1 MTFMQRTF
9 PAQRRSVVARALDCL
24 PLCSFLCRDTE
35 TVPPS
40 ACSIKMYKAHFKKWS
55 INKNLKLADAEA
67 LLLSLT
73 KDVQRSGRSV
83 SRQQVEV
90 YFKRRKHYPQ
100 PPKTQSVGDI
110 ALAMEDTASLDPD
123 ATTAAVPPLPR
134 VTLRPASDGH
144 ELVLRF
150 VRRYL
155 DINFSSHTWEIKPN
169 AIRFGHK
176 HLEGHDYFSSV
187 FFRLFLEGRQA
198 LYNPHTRQKGGKLL
212 NLAFARLRPA
222 LRLES
227 GLLLR
232 TAVRMITTQAQQ
244 EPHTV
249 DLSKMLWRYVYD
261 LGKVI
266 LGPTH
271 PFLDCWKAA
280 ETRIVFT
287 EQYGQLQLLLQ
298 FVAAESGRFAAR
310 LGRHDE
316 LFQAFAQCRAD
327 EIMGDD
333 EYGLKNAEH
342 RLRLLLDR
350 LQKLPDDVP
359 WKAHGEQRARVEL
372 AWNLHDQGML
382 TGSKEILDQSLLVA
396 APLPDLPYNYHRL
409 LGWLEL
415 SHGRQREAEAAF
427 KKALQLADAVEGP
440 CSSTSLLMLADLKD
454 CLQYFGGA
462 KAELQAQKLDRE
474 VCHRRRAAAGTEGL
488 ATTGARAVII
498 AAATVET
505 PVQTSTLATTRDVP

>member
-1 MTFMQRTF
+1 
-9 PAQRRSVVARALDCL
+9 
-24 PLCSFLCRDTE
+24 
-35 TVPPS
+35 
-40 ACSIKMYKAHFKKWS
+40 MYKAHFKKWG
-55 INKNLKLADAEA
+55 INKNLKLSDAEA

-73 KDVQRSGRSV
+73 KDVQRSGRIV
-83 SRQQVEV
+83 SRRQVEV

-110 ALAMEDTASLDPD
+110 ALAMEDTASLDPH
-123 ATTAAVPPLPR
+123 ATAAAALPPPPR
-134 VTLRPASDGH
+134 LTMRPASDGH
-144 ELVLRF
+144 EVVLRF

-155 DINFSSHTWEIKPN
+155 DINFSTHTWVIKPN

-176 HLEGHDYFSSV
+176 HMDGHDYFSSV
-187 FFRLFLEGRQA
+187 FFRLFLDGRQA
-198 LYNPHTRQKGGKLL
+198 LSNPHTRHQGGKLL

-232 TAVRMITTQAQQ
+232 TAVRMVTTQAQQ

-249 DLSKMLWRYVYD
+249 DLARMLWRYIYD

-271 PFLDCWKAA
+271 PFLDCWKSA
-280 ETRIVFT
+280 ETHIVFA
-287 EQYGQLQLLLQ
+287 EQYGQLPLLMQ

-316 LFQAFAQCRAD
+316 LFQALAQCRAD

-333 EYGLKNAEH
+333 QYGLRNAER

-350 LQKLPDDVP
+350 LQGLPDDVP
-359 WKAHGEQRARVEL
+359 WKEPGEQRVRVEL

-382 TGSKEILDQSLLVA
+382 TGSKEILDQSLAVS

-415 SHGRQREAEAAF
+415 GRGRQREAEAAF
-427 KKALQLADAVEGP
+427 RKAVQLADAAEGP
-440 CSSTSLLMLADLKD
+440 RSSSSFLMLADLKD

-462 KAELQAQKLDRE
+462 RAELQAQKLDRE
-474 VCHRRRAAAGTEGL
+474 MCHRRRAAAEMDSST
-488 ATTGARAVII
+488 ATGAHAV
-498 AAATVET
+498 TVEAT
-505 PVQTSTLATTRDVP
+505 DTMENPAQIGTLVTTRDVP